1 LTDVRI
7 DSSVE
12 SVTSRVVCIS
22 SLDGAGG
29 EEVARLVAERLALR
43 LIDEEIIVRAAREAG
58 VDSHVVADAEQR
70 KSLAT
75 RVLKEI
81 LAGSVAVAP
90 ALGVS
95 SPAGSRG
102 ALDESDDFRGLIR
115 TAIEEIAAESDCVIA
130 AHAASVALS
139 GRAGILRVLVTA
151 SPDTRSGRVAREKGI
166 DEREAEELVARSDA
180 ARTDYLKRFY
190 DLKGEPPTLYDLV
203 LNTDRLSPEQAA
215 HLAAEAAAYEAAE
228 GG

>member
-1 LTDVRI
+1 VP
-7 DSSVE
+7 
-12 SVTSRVVCIS
+12 SRVVCIS

-29 EEVARLVAERLALR
+29 EEVGRLVADRLDLR

-95 SPAGSRG
+95 SPASSRD

-115 TAIEEIAAESDCVIA
+115 TAIEEIAAESECVIV

-139 GRAGILRVLVTA
+139 GRAGTLRVLVTA
-151 SPDTRSGRVAREKGI
+151 SPDTRSGRVARESGI
-166 DEREAEELVARSDA
+166 DGQEAVELVLRSDA
-180 ARTDYLKRFY
+180 ARADYLKRFY
-190 DLKGEPPTLYDLV
+190 RLKDEPLTLYDLV

-215 HLAAEAAAYEAAE
+215 LLIAESATYELGSD
-228 GG
+228 GGSTSS

>member
-1 LTDVRI
+1 MP
-7 DSSVE
+7 
-12 SVTSRVVCIS
+12 SRVVCIS

-29 EEVARLVAERLALR
+29 EEVGRLVAERLGLR

-70 KSLAT
+70 KSLAA

-81 LAGSVAVAP
+81 LSGSVAVAP

-95 SPAGSRG
+95 SPAGSRD
-102 ALDESDDFRGLIR
+102 AVDESDDFRGLIR

-151 SPDTRSGRVAREKGI
+151 SPDTRSGRVARENRIG
-166 DEREAEELVARSDA
+166 EREAAELGHGPDPGLAALIDAQRAHRRAQRRFARRA
-180 ARTDYLKRFY
+180 ARVGR
-190 DLKGEPPTLYDLV
+190 
-203 LNTDRLSPEQAA
+203 DRPF
-215 HLAAEAAAYEAAE
+215 
-228 GG
+228 GP